1 MNSLKHSLCILFL
14 VGFTFLASAQ
24 KSKRDQLENRRLEL
38 RREINKINDL
48 LTSNTNKKKSQATVI
63 EDLNYKI
70 SVRQNLI
77 KVTNEQANLL
87 TREINKNQTKIS
99 DLNNELEILK
109 DSYSKLIVKSY
120 KNKNKQSRIMFL
132 LSANDFKQAYKRL
145 QYINQ
150 YSDYQKKQGEDI
162 SVKTEELKTVN
173 ASLIE
178 QKKTKDVLIKEN
190 RIAQAD
196 LEKDVEEQQKV
207 IALIQKDLD
216 KYKAEIRKRERESS
230 KIDKQIKDIIRRAI
244 AASRKRAAK
253 RSGKKLEG
261 KSDEFALTAET
272 KKLAASFLANK
283 GKLPWP
289 VEKGVVKVRYG
300 KQPSPID
307 RTVTIQSN
315 GVRIATKESAKV
327 RAVFSGEV
335 LSIQKAKYGSIT
347 VMIRHGN
354 YISSYG
360 NLKSL
365 YVKEGD
371 KVKTKQNIGTVFT
384 NPVFGETVLKFG
396 IFKNSTTQNP
406 AYWIYKM

>member
-1 MNSLKHSLCILFL
+1 
-14 VGFTFLASAQ
+14 
-24 KSKRDQLENRRLEL
+24 
-38 RREINKINDL
+38 
-48 LTSNTNKKKSQATVI
+48 
-63 EDLNYKI
+63 
-70 SVRQNLI
+70 
-77 KVTNEQANLL
+77 
-87 TREINKNQTKIS
+87 
-99 DLNNELEILK
+99 
-109 DSYSKLIVKSY
+109 
-120 KNKNKQSRIMFL
+120 MFL

-178 QKKTKDVLIKEN
+178 QKKTKDILIKEN

-216 KYKAEIRKRERESS
+216 KYKAEIKKKQSQVA
-230 KIDKQIKDIIRRAI
+230 KIDNQIKDIIRRAI
-244 AASRKRAAK
+244 AKSRKKSAK
-253 RSGKKLEG
+253 KSGKKPG
-261 KSDEFALTAET
+261 KTEEFALTAET

-307 RTVTIQSN
+307 RSITIQSN
-315 GVRIATKESAKV
+315 GVRIATKQGVKV

-335 LSIQKAKYGSIT
+335 LSVQKAKRGSIS
-347 VMIRHGN
+347 VLIQHGS
-354 YISSYG
+354 YVSSYT
-360 NLKSL
+360 NLKSVF
-365 YVKEGD
+365 VKEGD
-371 KVKTKQNIGTVFT
+371 KVKTKQNIGSIFT
-384 NPVFGETVLKFG
+384 NTISGETILRFS

>member
-178 QKKTKDVLIKEN
+178 QKKTKDILIKEN

-216 KYKAEIRKRERESS
+216 KYKAEINKKQSQVA

-244 AASRKRAAK
+244 AKSRKK
-253 RSGKKLEG
+253 SDKKSGKKPG
-261 KSDEFALTAET
+261 KTEEFALTAET

-307 RTVTIQSN
+307 RSITIQSN
-315 GVRIATKESAKV
+315 GVRIATKQGVKV

-335 LSIQKAKYGSIT
+335 LSVQKAKRGSIS
-347 VMIRHGN
+347 VLIQHGS
-354 YISSYG
+354 YVSSYT
-360 NLKSL
+360 NLKSVF
-365 YVKEGD
+365 VKEGD
-371 KVKTKQNIGTVFT
+371 KVKTKQNIGSIFT
-384 NPVFGETVLKFG
+384 NTISGETILRFS

>member
-77 KVTNEQANLL
+77 KVTNEQANLS

-178 QKKTKDVLIKEN
+178 QKKTKDILIKEN

-216 KYKAEIRKRERESS
+216 KYKAEIKKKQSQVA
-230 KIDKQIKDIIRRAI
+230 KIDNQIKDIIRRAI
-244 AASRKRAAK
+244 AKSRKKSAK
-253 RSGKKLEG
+253 KSGKKPG
-261 KSDEFALTAET
+261 KTEEFALTAET

-307 RTVTIQSN
+307 RSITIQSN
-315 GVRIATKESAKV
+315 GVRIATKQGVKV

-335 LSIQKAKYGSIT
+335 LSVQKAKRGSIS
-347 VMIRHGN
+347 VLIQHGS
-354 YISSYG
+354 YVSSYT
-360 NLKSL
+360 NLKSVF
-365 YVKEGD
+365 VKEGD
-371 KVKTKQNIGTVFT
+371 KVKTKQNIGSIFT
-384 NPVFGETVLKFG
+384 NTISGETILRFS

>member
-14 VGFTFLASAQ
+14 VGFTYLASAQ

-77 KVTNEQANLL
+77 KVTNEQANLS

-178 QKKTKDVLIKEN
+178 QKKTKDILIKEN

-216 KYKAEIRKRERESS
+216 KYKAEINKKQSQVA

-244 AASRKRAAK
+244 AKSRKKSAK
-253 RSGKKLEG
+253 KSGKKPG
-261 KSDEFALTAET
+261 KTEEFALTAET

-307 RTVTIQSN
+307 RSITIQSN
-315 GVRIATKESAKV
+315 GVRIATKQGVKV

-335 LSIQKAKYGSIT
+335 LSVQKAKRGSIS
-347 VMIRHGN
+347 VLIQHGS
-354 YISSYG
+354 YVSSYT
-360 NLKSL
+360 NLKSVF
-365 YVKEGD
+365 VKEGD
-371 KVKTKQNIGTVFT
+371 KVKTKQNIGSIFT
-384 NPVFGETVLKFG
+384 NTISGETILRFS

>member
-178 QKKTKDVLIKEN
+178 QKKTKDILIKEN

-216 KYKAEIRKRERESS
+216 KYKAEIKKKQSQVA
-230 KIDKQIKDIIRRAI
+230 KIDNQIKDIIRRAI
-244 AASRKRAAK
+244 AKSRKKSAK
-253 RSGKKLEG
+253 KSGKKPG
-261 KSDEFALTAET
+261 KTEEFALTAET

-307 RTVTIQSN
+307 RSITIQSN
-315 GVRIATKESAKV
+315 GVRIATKQGVKV

-335 LSIQKAKYGSIT
+335 LSVQKAKRGSIS
-347 VMIRHGN
+347 VLIQHGS
-354 YISSYG
+354 YVSSYT
-360 NLKSL
+360 NLKSVF
-365 YVKEGD
+365 VKEGD
-371 KVKTKQNIGTVFT
+371 KVKTKQNIGSIFT
-384 NPVFGETVLKFG
+384 NTISGETILRFS

>member
-77 KVTNEQANLL
+77 KVTNEQANLS

-178 QKKTKDVLIKEN
+178 QKKTKDILIKEN

-216 KYKAEIRKRERESS
+216 KYKAEINKKQSQVA

-244 AASRKRAAK
+244 AKSRKK
-253 RSGKKLEG
+253 SDKKSGKKPG
-261 KSDEFALTAET
+261 KTEEFALTAET

-307 RTVTIQSN
+307 RSITIQSN
-315 GVRIATKESAKV
+315 GVRIATKQGVKV

-335 LSIQKAKYGSIT
+335 LSVQKAKRGSIS
-347 VMIRHGN
+347 VLIQHGS
-354 YISSYG
+354 YVSSYT
-360 NLKSL
+360 NLKSVF
-365 YVKEGD
+365 VKEGD
-371 KVKTKQNIGTVFT
+371 KVKTKQNIGSIFT
-384 NPVFGETVLKFG
+384 NTISGETILRFS

>member
-14 VGFTFLASAQ
+14 VGFTYLASAQ

-178 QKKTKDVLIKEN
+178 QKKTKDILIKEN

-216 KYKAEIRKRERESS
+216 KYKAEINKKQSQVA

-244 AASRKRAAK
+244 AKSRKKSAK
-253 RSGKKLEG
+253 KSGKKPG
-261 KSDEFALTAET
+261 KTEEFALTAET

-307 RTVTIQSN
+307 RSITIQSN
-315 GVRIATKESAKV
+315 GVRIATKQGVKV

-335 LSIQKAKYGSIT
+335 LSVQKAKRGSIS
-347 VMIRHGN
+347 VLIQHGS
-354 YISSYG
+354 YVSSYT
-360 NLKSL
+360 NLKSVF
-365 YVKEGD
+365 VKEGD
-371 KVKTKQNIGTVFT
+371 KVKTKQNIGSIFT
-384 NPVFGETVLKFG
+384 NTISGETILRFS

>member
-1 MNSLKHSLCILFL
+1 MNRLTYSLCILFTL
-14 VGFTFLASAQ
+14 VFTFLATAQ

-38 RREINKINDL
+38 RREINKINEL
-48 LTSNTNKKKSQATVI
+48 LSSNTNKKKSQTTVI
-63 EDLNYKI
+63 ADLNYKI

-162 SVKTEELKTVN
+162 SVKTKELKAVN

-178 QKKTKDVLIKEN
+178 QKKTKDILIKEN
-190 RIAQAD
+190 RIAQTD

-216 KYKAEIRKRERESS
+216 KYKTEIKNKQVKIA
-230 KIDKQIKDIIRRAI
+230 KIDKEIKDIIRRAI
-244 AASRKRAAK
+244 AASRKNAASK
-253 RSGKKLEG
+253 PGSKPTKTE
-261 KSDEFALTAET
+261 EFALTAET

-289 VEKGVVKVRYG
+289 VEKGVVTLRYG

-315 GVRIATKESAKV
+315 GVRIATKEGAKV
-327 RAVFSGEV
+327 RAIFKGEV
-335 LSIQKAKYGSIT
+335 LSVQKAKRGSIS
-347 VMIRHGN
+347 VLIQHGS
-354 YISSYG
+354 YVSSYT
-360 NLKSL
+360 NLKAVF
-365 YVKEGD
+365 VKEGD
-371 KVKTKQNIGTVFT
+371 RVKTKQDIGAVFT
-384 NPVFGETVLKFG
+384 NPMSGGTILRFS
-396 IFKNSTTQNP
+396 IFKNSVTQNP
-406 AYWIYKM
+406 SYWIYKMR